1 MLKYVVISL
10 LVGFTAHANQVLELS
25 LEDSINRAES
35 YSPLLKLEK
44 VNIEQLEHD
53 KRKALGLALPQIS
66 TEYTI
71 NNFKTK
77 PSYGGFSLNS
87 DYERTVGVTVS
98 QALFTFGAVGNA
110 VKAADAA
117 TEMAQLKQKLTKR
130 EVVYLTKVSYY
141 SVLLAQE
148 QLKIVE
154 SSLSNAQ
161 DNLNILQNYFS
172 SGRPP
177 RGDLIR
183 LQTDV
188 ALRKPQVEQA
198 KSALEQAKAQLKVVL
213 GIKDVKDIKLKD
225 DFKTAFSSIN
235 FETLS
240 DQLLNQ
246 ELQVKVL
253 EQQIEFTDRLRKAQR
268 GKMLPSIGAFY
279 SYSSSERSN
288 QEIFDTDSTI
298 NSSVVGLSVNW
309 DIWNGGQNRAEYKK
323 AMAEKTKAQIE
334 LQKTKDDLYV
344 QLKQTI
350 QSFNTLQKNIK
361 SDMQAVKLAEQSF
374 KLSQNRFKAGKTSIT
389 ELNSTEQLLTQS
401 KATLAQHKY
410 QINQSYALIQKLVE
424 SSFGGKR

>member
-1 MLKYVVISL
+1 MLKYILISL
-10 LVGFTAHANQVLELS
+10 TMVLTANADTLVELDIQS
-25 LEDSINRAES
+25 SIEMAQK
-35 YSPLLKLEK
+35 YSPLLKIEE

-53 KRKALGLALPQIS
+53 KRKALGMALPQVS

-117 TEMAQLKQKLTKR
+117 TVMAELKQKLTQR
-130 EVVYLTKVSYY
+130 EVIYLTKVSYY
-141 SVLLAQE
+141 SVLLAEE
-148 QLKIVE
+148 QLKIAQE
-154 SSLSNAQ
+154 SLKNAQ

-177 RGDLIR
+177 RGDVIR

-188 ALRKPQVEQA
+188 ALRKPQVEEA
-198 KSALEQAKAQLKVVL
+198 KSNLEQAKAQLKVVL
-213 GIKDVKDIKLKD
+213 GLKD
-225 DFKTAFSSIN
+225 NRNVVLKDKFKTKFNKIDFN
-235 FETLS
+235 DLS
-240 DQLLNQ
+240 NTLLNK
-246 ELQVKVL
+246 ELQVQAL
-253 EQQIEFTDRLRKAQR
+253 EQQIEFNDRVRKAQR

-288 QEIFDTDSTI
+288 KEIFDTDSTI
-298 NSSVVGLSVNW
+298 NSSVVGISVNW
-309 DIWNGGQNRAEYKK
+309 EIWNGGQNRAEYKK
-323 AMAEKTKAQIE
+323 AIAEKTKAQIQ
-334 LQKTKDDLYV
+334 LQKTKDDLYI

-361 SDMQAVKLAEQSF
+361 SDMEAVKLAQQSF
-374 KLSQNRFKAGKTSIT
+374 RLSQNRFKAGKTSIT

-401 KATLAQHKY
+401 KATLALHKY
-410 QINQSYALIQKLVE
+410 QINQSYAVIQKLVQ
-424 SSFGGKR
+424 SAFGGK